1 MLHPPMDESESCGE
15 VTAKT
20 TAMGPSANRSQCEQ
34 GHDVRLIP
42 APFVKPFVQSN
53 KNEFLDAE
61 AIVEAVDRKNM
72 RFVPIKTDD
81 QLDLQTIHRGRDRLI
96 ARRTAVMS
104 FHSLGTGND
113 FDTTGL
119 T

>member
-1 MLHPPMDESESCGE
+1 M
-15 VTAKT
+15 
-20 TAMGPSANRSQCEQ
+20 REQ

-42 APFVKPFVQSN
+42 APFVKPFVKSN

-81 QLDLQTIHRGRDRLI
+81 QLDPAGDPYYGVAGNLRALLRGSI
-96 ARRTAVMS
+96 VPWS
-104 FHSLGTGND
+104 ITGAKC
-113 FDTTGL
+113 
-119 T
+119 